1 MLHAAVIFVLCFL
14 LVIALYIINSL
25 SRNQC
30 PPLNTVST
38 PPPLVLGPYSAPVQ
52 DPITQRDVAVIQ
64 NTLYPPV
71 SRDTRNNTIRLLQEP
86 RLQPDPLNED
96 TFQLIGYLINRE
108 DKNDVWK
115 LLAQRTDR
123 TRADFY
129 AQSSNKNIDVKI
141 PLTPEVAKAADGS
154 SMRPFRD
161 IYDLPDAVIMSHPMF
176 SPNMVY
182 DIVSLPRAPLGS
194 GYF

>member
-1 MLHAAVIFVLCFL
+1 MLHAVVIFSLCVLL
-14 LVIALYIINSL
+14 AIALFIIHSM

-30 PPLNTVST
+30 PAPSNASST
-38 PPPLVLGPYSAPVQ
+38 APLVLGPYTAPVQ

-71 SRDTRNNTIRLLQEP
+71 SRDTRNNTLRLLSEP
-86 RLQPDPLNED
+86 RLQPDPLNND
-96 TFQLIGYLINRE
+96 TFQLMGYLISRE

-115 LLAQRTDR
+115 LLGQRTDR

-141 PLTPEVAKAADGS
+141 PLTPEVARAADGS
-154 SMRPFRD
+154 STRPFRD
-161 IYDLPDAVIMSHPMF
+161 IYDLPEAVIMSHPMF
-176 SPNMVY
+176 SPNTVY
-182 DIVSLPRAPLGS
+182 NIVSLPRAPLGS
-194 GYF
+194 GYV